1 MVAGFVV
8 WGAVHQAAKQDPD
21 PLGRERRRP
30 TARAVAA
37 ALVHPPLNASI
48 VSRTSEAMVQV
59 QDPRWHLKRHC
70 PICEQGSSLLLVS
83 CPSCGHL
90 AVRCEEEG
98 TFFMTPE
105 EDTVVVSARMSM
117 ACPTCSKKTT
127 SEFVPATDEVIR
139 AAGLSTDDFE

>member
-1 MVAGFVV
+1 
-8 WGAVHQAAKQDPD
+8 
-21 PLGRERRRP
+21 
-30 TARAVAA
+30 
-37 ALVHPPLNASI
+37 
-48 VSRTSEAMVQV
+48 MVQV
-59 QDPRWHLKRHC
+59 QDPKWHLKRPC

-90 AVRCEEEG
+90 AVTCEEEG

-127 SEFVPATDEVIR
+127 SEFVPATDKVIR